1 MPVMYATMEAYPLSW
16 IYYLTFIFLTAFVFL
31 NMMIGAIL
39 EVMSEEQNRKE
50 AQKAHDERDEM
61 ARQLSAIQSQLNDLS
76 DQLSQQ
82 RRP

>member
-1 MPVMYATMEAYPLSW
+1 
-16 IYYLTFIFLTAFVFL
+16 
-31 NMMIGAIL
+31 MMIGAIL

-82 RRP
+82 LRP